1 MAQQQEC
8 HSFTQHSPQDTHK
21 QEVKK
26 MKTENKTNER
36 TTIFGSIV
44 EEMSDDRI
52 KVAYTDATTG
62 ETVER
67 VILDTMIHA
76 TTSLDDGTTAWM
88 LQDVSIG
95 GTKIRVQNTYQCAI
109 DGAEQQDAADHWRE
123 GNFDSTNDDELD
135 DDELDDD
142 ELDDEFGDDDYDDSV
157 PVAKDTDI
165 DLADLV
171 EDALID
177 DANTT
182 GKKKSSGKASAA
194 QRAAKAREAL
204 YSKAAKVQEEL
215 GMKTGIAQALVQ
227 GKRHKDFGAWNY
239 KAQVLSVDV
248 RITDESVKE
257 QAITNFT
264 NDFEGIVDEYGLD
277 EEQTAQLVK
286 DLVGRVEEEGAIGTS
301 HQPMH
306 DGEGNDRV
314 RIIVNPTLAGI
325 DGHASY
331 GAVLNRA
338 AGPNFQHID
347 HPDVFIPCIEATED
361 IEGVEWDAYSFNN
374 GARAGLTI
382 DLSAMATTARKDAA
396 EGLGGYLNLDANAQT
411 AFLAEEN
418 GGHRCGVTII
428 NSHDGKSALSGYLTV
443 MRTYCKNLA
452 MRGANQ
458 QMFKVRHM
466 TGSMK
471 GFDVEELASGLRNA
485 FMEAQQHLLHMA
497 ILRHLPIE
505 MNTFDKLLTAFD
517 RQGLITQPSVTVDI
531 DHIKTD
537 ADGNEIKLT
546 KAQQAKVMKITRGH
560 AWKAVTKGWIDP
572 DLDFVAVEEESV
584 NTMFHAAQCMSG
596 YLTHKPIFADGKSVL
611 TGNHEGVETFM
622 KKSAKNTNF
631 FEEISSSAV
640 KTYLDHTGQETL
652 GLEDMADFKQYF
664 AENPSALKVGFKSSR
679 RAKNSTMTS
688 IDEIPLY
695 QDTWDVTYKTNAQ
708 TA

>member
-1 MAQQQEC
+1 
-8 HSFTQHSPQDTHK
+8 
-21 QEVKK
+21 
-26 MKTENKTNER
+26 MKTENKMNER

-76 TTSLDDGTTAWM
+76 TTSLNDGTTAWM

-109 DGAEQQDAADHWRE
+109 DGAEQQDAADHWKE
-123 GNFDSTNDDELD
+123 GNFDSTEAADAPTEALVFDDAPTEALV
-135 DDELDDD
+135 
-142 ELDDEFGDDDYDDSV
+142 FDDYDDSV

-165 DLADLV
+165 DIAEIGLADLV
-171 EDALID
+171 EDALTD

-182 GKKKSSGKASAA
+182 GKKKKSAKASAA
-194 QRAAKAREAL
+194 QKAAKAREAL

-215 GMKTGIAQALVQ
+215 SMKTGLAKALVQ

-257 QAITNFT
+257 QAIANFT

-286 DLVGRVEEEGAIGTS
+286 DLVGRVEEEGAIGAS

-306 DGEGNDRV
+306 DSEGNDRV
-314 RIIVNPTLAGI
+314 RIIVNPTLAGK
-325 DGHASY
+325 DGHAAY

-361 IEGVEWDAYSFNN
+361 IEGVNWDAYSFNN

-382 DLSAMATTARKDAA
+382 DLTAMADTARKDAA

-411 AFLAEEN
+411 AFLEEEN

-471 GFDVEELASGLRNA
+471 GFDVDELASGLRLA

-517 RQGLITQPSVTVDI
+517 RQGLITPPKVTVDI
-531 DHIKTD
+531 DHLKTD

-546 KAQQAKVMKITRGH
+546 KAQQATVMKITRGH

-572 DLDFVAVEEESV
+572 DLDFVKVEEESV
-584 NTMFHAAQCMSG
+584 NTMFHAAQCVSG

-622 KKSAKNTNF
+622 KKSAKSTNF

-652 GLEDMADFKQYF
+652 GLEDMADFAQYF
-664 AENPSALKVGFKSSR
+664 ADNPSALKVGFKSSR